1 MKIVFF
7 GIPGAGK
14 STQGN
19 LLSKQL
25 HIPYLS
31 TGHIFR
37 KLAQEKTKWGRYVKE
52 TLASGLLIPDK
63 KVIEIVNKYLSR
75 PEYQQGYL
83 LDGFPRN
90 LYQAKTF
97 SNHIDRVIFLKISDK
112 ESLWRIAGRE
122 GEKRD
127 DNTVKAMKTRIDIF
141 HRHTK
146 PVLNYYRKRGL
157 LLEVDGSKSIKQINQ
172 LLLKSLGKSIGKN
185 GLTNWHKRGKV
196 LLAIV
201 GLPGAGKSVAADY
214 FKKKGFPVIRLGQ
227 ITDDIIKERKLKNN
241 NQTNKLVRE
250 ELRKKYGMD
259 AYIVKNIPKIRAE
272 FKEHKVVVIDG
283 MRSYEEYLTA
293 KKSFANVF
301 LLAIVA
307 DKQIRYSRLKK
318 RKTRSNLS
326 GPQRDNQEVINLNIG
341 PTIALADSLVINN
354 GTALD
359 FEDKL
364 QEVYRQV
371 YFGIN

>member
-1 MKIVFF
+1 MKIVLF

-37 KLAQEKTKWGRYVKE
+37 KIAQEKTKWARYIKE
-52 TLASGLLIPDK
+52 TMAAGLLIPDK
-63 KVIEIVNKYLSR
+63 ETITIVNEYLSR
-75 PEYQQGYL
+75 QEYQKGYI

-90 LYQAKTF
+90 LHQAKTF
-97 SNHIDRVIFLKISDK
+97 VNHIDSVIYLKIPDK

-122 GEKRD
+122 SEGRD
-127 DNTVKAMKTRIDIF
+127 DDTIAAMKKRIEIF
-141 HRHTK
+141 HKFTK
-146 PVLNYYRKRGL
+146 PVLDYYRKKNL
-157 LLEVDGSKSIKQINQ
+157 LLEVDGSKSIKQVNQ
-172 LLLKSLGKSIGKN
+172 YLLKSLGKSIGKN
-185 GLTNWHKRGKV
+185 GLTSWHKRSKV

-214 FKKKGFPVIRLGQ
+214 FKKRGFPVIRLGQ
-227 ITDDIIKERKLKNN
+227 ITDDIIKERGLDNN
-241 NQTNKLVRE
+241 NKTNKIVRE

-259 AYIVKNIPKIRAE
+259 AYIVKNIPKIKSE
-272 FKEHKVVVIDG
+272 FNQSSVVVIDG
-283 MRSYEEYLTA
+283 MRSYEEYLSA
-293 KKSFANVF
+293 QKSFRNVF
-301 LLAIVA
+301 LLAVVA
-307 DKQIRYSRLKK
+307 DKQIRYQRLKR

-326 GPQRDNQEVINLNIG
+326 GPDRDTQEVVNLNMG

-354 GTALD
+354 GTSVD

-364 QEVYRQV
+364 EDIYRQV
-371 YFGIN
+371 YFGLD